1 MQALKALVIVMGV
14 LIVAGLAVVVVTIYN
29 RMQARTSTAGPTA
42 EGGELPAFDRATVPV
57 PAGCRVAGLQS
68 AGDRLLLQLAGV
80 AGCEQILVVDLR
92 SGRLLGRLDLVATP

>member
-14 LIVAGLAVVVVTIYN
+14 LIIAGVTVVVVTIYN
-29 RMQARTSTAGPTA
+29 RMRASAPGSGAAAGN
-42 EGGELPAFDRATVPV
+42 ELPSFDRATVPV
-57 PAGCRVAGLQS
+57 PAGCRVAGLEP

-80 AGCEQILVVDLR
+80 AGCEQILVIDLR